1 MKKHTKKL
9 KKEIAKKSTKK
20 NTREN
25 GNKKKVTENNMEIMS
40 NTKNYLYF
48 DTTTRNPYRLRH
60 LLKIA
65 QPYEGQVLTNE
76 LCENIVRDLIK
87 YQWFKPDSSIKI
99 VERLQPNL
107 KIAEKWN
114 SIEPLTDIEA
124 QILIDAWKPK
134 HGEAGF
140 QASKKEPHWAARWV
154 TYYRECQVYGL
165 IDFTAPGK
173 DANFNKFAKP
183 FFITELGKLL
193 INSIPEGEI
202 AHRDHG
208 AIENTTVEEQIIFAH
223 IMAKHKSSNP
233 FRRCSFNNSPFPLLL
248 KSLKAM
254 DKNAT
259 LKSSISL
266 NEVLITLVWPNN
278 DSVALVNFINDFRKN
293 KIGKGSQEEVEKYV
307 KEKLKIKT
315 LWTNTA
321 SGKSAIDAY
330 WRRLKATGLFLR
342 KGYTIYLD
350 KTREPLINYII
361 ESYLPINNYSNEV
374 DYFNYMSGID
384 KGIFKY
390 KQNTIFA
397 TNEQLKNI
405 ADFLTWEQI
414 KQELKDSSNGESSRI
429 EDLTGLQLALRYEF
443 ICSVALTK
451 KFTETHTNANCRTD
465 SFGWPIGF
473 ASGQKGTNTGA
484 DIECYET
491 NMNFIVEPSR
501 GTSKSEQTRECF
513 AIEEHLDI
521 LIEQKVKEAKSFF
534 IAPRLSDRAKRYAEF
549 LEWENNK
556 KIMKNLT
563 TEEFINL
570 LETKSNLENCFFS

>member
-1 MKKHTKKL
+1 M
-9 KKEIAKKSTKK
+9 
-20 NTREN
+20 EN
-25 GNKKKVTENNMEIMS
+25 K
-40 NTKNYLYF
+40 TKNYLYF

-65 QPYEGQVLTNE
+65 LPYEGQKLTNE
-76 LCENIVRDLIK
+76 LCEIIIRDLIK
-87 YQWFKPDSSIKI
+87 YQWFKPDSSIKMA
-99 VERLQPNL
+99 ERLYPNI

-114 SIEPLTDIEA
+114 NVDPLSDSDA
-124 QILIDAWKPK
+124 QVLIDAWKPD

-140 QASKKEPHWAARWV
+140 RGSKKDPHWAARWV

-165 IDFTAPGK
+165 IDFMPPGK
-173 DANFNKFAKP
+173 DEDSNKFAKP
-183 FFITELGKLL
+183 FFITKLGKFL
-193 INSIPEGEI
+193 INSIPDGEI

-208 AIENTTVEEQIIFAH
+208 AIENTTVEEQIIFCH

-248 KSLKAM
+248 DSLLQMDKSSNLNASLSLK
-254 DKNAT
+254 
-259 LKSSISL
+259 
-266 NEVLITLVWPNN
+266 EVLITLVWPNN
-278 DSVALVNFINDFRKN
+278 DSKAFIDFITEFRKN
-293 KIGKGSQEEVEKYV
+293 KIGNGTQEEIEKYV
-307 KEKLKIKT
+307 KKKLNINS
-315 LWTNTA
+315 LWANVA

-350 KTREPLINYII
+350 KTRESLTKYLIEN
-361 ESYLPINNYSNEV
+361 YLPINNYNNER
-374 DYFNYMSGID
+374 DYFNYMSSID
-384 KGIFKY
+384 NEIIKY

-397 TNEQLKNI
+397 TNEQLLKI
-405 ADFLTWEQI
+405 AAYLTWEQI
-414 KQELKDSSNGESSRI
+414 KQELKDSSDGESSKI
-429 EDLTGLQLALRYEF
+429 EDLIGLQLALRYEF

-451 KFTETHTNANCRTD
+451 KFTETSTNANCRTD

-501 GTSKSEQTRECF
+501 GTSKSEQNRECF

-521 LIEQKVKEAKSFF
+521 LIEQKAKEAKSFF
-534 IAPRLSDRAKRYAEF
+534 IAPRLSDRVKRYAEF
-549 LEWENNK
+549 LEWESNK

-563 TEEFINL
+563 TDEFINL
-570 LETKSNLENCFFS
+570 LETKSNLENSFFS